1 MNMENV
7 NIEGLRQEKLTWS
20 RDSTSEWYSI
30 LAHFQAQSIIEI
42 GRPPSLLDL
51 ACGDGTITSL
61 LQKHFTRVV
70 GVDASA
76 KQIEKA
82 SQRCPAAEFHIS
94 LVGEFQTKEKFDT
107 VIMIM
112 LLEPVIDPVQTLK
125 AAANHLKPNGVLI
138 AQVPNALAVN
148 RRIAKIM
155 STLKDEYELSPWD
168 INVAGHRRSY
178 DMRLLEDDFKSAD
191 LEIIS
196 TGGIFYKMLSTPQ
209 IDWFLRNGLWK
220 EGGFGWGRVGVEK
233 EKDWRFEFCRACY
246 EYGKTVPDE
255 CNVIYACARKNISE
269 GV

>member
-1 MNMENV
+1 MENV
-7 NIEGLRQEKLTWS
+7 NIEGLRQEKITWS
-20 RDSTSEWYSI
+20 RDSTLEWYSI
-30 LAHFQAQSIIEI
+30 RAHFQAQSIIEI

-94 LVGEFQTKEKFDT
+94 LVEEFQTKEKFDT
-107 VIMIM
+107 VIMII
-112 LLEPVIDPVQTLK
+112 LLEHVIDPVQTCK
-125 AAANHLKPNGVLI
+125 AAANHLKPDGILI

-155 STLKDEYELSPWD
+155 GSLKDEYELSPWD

-178 DMRLLEDDFKSAD
+178 DRNLLIKDIQSAG
-191 LEIIS
+191 LKVIS
-196 TGGIFYKMLSTPQ
+196 TGGVFYKMLSTPQ
-209 IDWFLRNGLWK
+209 MDWFLRNGLWEK
-220 EGGFGWGRVGVEK
+220 GGFGWGRVGAEK
-233 EKDWRFEFCRACY
+233 KDWKFEFCKACY
-246 EYGKTVPDE
+246 EYGKRRPDD
-255 CNVIYACARKNISE
+255 CNIIYACAKKNISKE
-269 GV
+269 LVEE